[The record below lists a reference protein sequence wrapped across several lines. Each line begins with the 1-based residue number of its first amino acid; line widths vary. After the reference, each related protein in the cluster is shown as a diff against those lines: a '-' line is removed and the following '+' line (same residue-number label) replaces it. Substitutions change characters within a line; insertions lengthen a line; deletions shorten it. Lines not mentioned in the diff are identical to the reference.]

1 MNGPQDS
8 AVKCLDDFDEREEDD
23 LVLHTPSKIFPSSPS
38 TMLPPPAAPPMS
50 SQNTQKCP
58 HPAAAAASTAAAATP
73 ATQSFSSLS
82 DVDKVLSRCT
92 SSQILPLEDLYPPE
106 RLWQSRKVRAYIC
119 MVNVARFIS
128 HALFTFI

>member
-1 MNGPQDS
+1 MSGLQDS
-8 AVKCLDDFDEREEDD
+8 VVKCLDEFDEREEDD

-38 TMLPPPAAPPMS
+38 TMLPPPPS

-58 HPAAAAASTAAAATP
+58 HPAAAATSAAAATP

-106 RLWQSRKVRAYIC
+106 RLWQSRKVKEY
-119 MVNVARFIS
+119 MYGE
-128 HALFTFI
+128 

>member
-1 MNGPQDS
+1 MNGLQDS
-8 AVKCLDDFDEREEDD
+8 AVKCLAEFDEREEDD

-38 TMLPPPAAPPMS
+38 TMLPPPLPPPLS

-58 HPAAAAASTAAAATP
+58 HPAAAAASAAAATT

-106 RLWQSRKVRAYIC
+106 RLWQSRKVKAY
-119 MVNVARFIS
+119 MYGE
-128 HALFTFI
+128 

>member
-8 AVKCLDDFDEREEDD
+8 AVKCLAEFDEREEDD

-38 TMLPPPAAPPMS
+38 TMLPPPLPPPLS

-58 HPAAAAASTAAAATP
+58 HPAAAAAAATP

-106 RLWQSRKVRAYIC
+106 RLWQSRKVKEY
-119 MVNVARFIS
+119 MYGE
-128 HALFTFI
+128 

>member
-38 TMLPPPAAPPMS
+38 TMLPPPPAPPMS

-58 HPAAAAASTAAAATP
+58 HPAAAAAATL

-106 RLWQSRKVRAYIC
+106 RLWQSRKVRAYMYGEC
-119 MVNVARFIS
+119 S
-128 HALFTFI
+128 

>member
-1 MNGPQDS
+1 MVSQDS
-8 AVKCLDDFDEREEDD
+8 AVKCLVEFDEREEDD

-38 TMLPPPAAPPMS
+38 TMLPPPLS

-58 HPAAAAASTAAAATP
+58 HPAAAAASAAAATP

-106 RLWQSRKVRAYIC
+106 RLWQSRKVKAY
-119 MVNVARFIS
+119 MYGE
-128 HALFTFI
+128 

>member
-1 MNGPQDS
+1 MVSQDS
-8 AVKCLDDFDEREEDD
+8 AVKCLVEFDEREEDD

-38 TMLPPPAAPPMS
+38 TMLPPPLS

-58 HPAAAAASTAAAATP
+58 HPAAAAAATP

-106 RLWQSRKVRAYIC
+106 RLWQSRKVRAY
-119 MVNVARFIS
+119 MYGE
-128 HALFTFI
+128 